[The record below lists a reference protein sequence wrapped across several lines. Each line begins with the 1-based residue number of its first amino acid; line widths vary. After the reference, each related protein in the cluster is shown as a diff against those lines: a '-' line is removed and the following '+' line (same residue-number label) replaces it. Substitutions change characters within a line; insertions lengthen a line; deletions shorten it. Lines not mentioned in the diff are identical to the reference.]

1 MKKFLAIFAIVAIT
15 SSLAANAAES
25 KIQNYVDNL
34 ISPITKKEKQIN
46 SQAEAQK
53 KANAQKKA
61 ELKKK
66 QEAQKVAAKKQR
78 EQAQAKRDNTKKTI
92 NDEVGFWK
100 SLFSKK

>member
-1 MKKFLAIFAIVAIT
+1 MKKFLAIFAIVALT
-15 SSLAANAAES
+15 GSLAANAAES
-25 KIQNYVDNL
+25 KIQSYVDNL

-53 KANAQKKA
+53 AAAQK
-61 ELKKK
+61 
-66 QEAQKVAAKKQR
+66 QK
-78 EQAQAKRDNTKKTI
+78 EQAQAKRDNTKKAV

>member
-1 MKKFLAIFAIVAIT
+1 MKKFFTLLAIVAFT
-15 SSLAANAAES
+15 TSLAANAAES

-66 QEAQKVAAKKQR
+66 KEAQKSAAKKQQ
-78 EQAQAKRDNTKKTI
+78 EQAKAKRDNTKKAV
-92 NDEVGFWK
+92 NDEVSFWK
-100 SLFSKK
+100 SLFSRK

>member
-1 MKKFLAIFAIVAIT
+1 MKKFFTLLAIVAFT
-15 SSLAANAAES
+15 TSLAANAAES

-66 QEAQKVAAKKQR
+66 KEAQKAAAKKQQ
-78 EQAQAKRDNTKKTI
+78 EQAKAKRDNTKKAV
-92 NDEVGFWK
+92 NDEVSFWK
-100 SLFSKK
+100 SLFSRK

>member
-15 SSLAANAAES
+15 SSLAANATES

-66 QEAQKVAAKKQR
+66 QEAQKAAAKKQR
-78 EQAQAKRDNTKKTI
+78 EQAQAKRDNTKKAI

>member
-1 MKKFLAIFAIVAIT
+1 MKKLLAIFTIFAIAG
-15 SSLAANAAES
+15 SLSANAAES

-34 ISPITKKEKQIN
+34 ISPVTKKEKQIN

-66 QEAQKVAAKKQR
+66 QEAQKAAAKKQR
-78 EQAQAKRDNTKKTI
+78 EQAQARRDNTKKAV
-92 NDEVGFWK
+92 NEEVSFWK

>member
-1 MKKFLAIFAIVAIT
+1 MKKFFTLLAIVAFT
-15 SSLAANAAES
+15 TSLAANAAES

-66 QEAQKVAAKKQR
+66 QEAQKAAAKKQQ
-78 EQAQAKRDNTKKTI
+78 EQAKAKRDNTKKAV
-92 NDEVGFWK
+92 NDEVSFWK
-100 SLFSKK
+100 SLFSRK

>member
-1 MKKFLAIFAIVAIT
+1 MKKILAIFAIVAIT
-15 SSLAANAAES
+15 GSLAANAAES

-66 QEAQKVAAKKQR
+66 QEAQKAAAKKQR
-78 EQAQAKRDNTKKTI
+78 EQAQAKRDNTKKAI

>member
-15 SSLAANAAES
+15 GSLAANAAEW

-66 QEAQKVAAKKQR
+66 QEAQKAAAKKQR
-78 EQAQAKRDNTKKTI
+78 EQAQAKRDNTKKAI

>member
-1 MKKFLAIFAIVAIT
+1 MKKILAIFAIVAIT
-15 SSLAANAAES
+15 GSLAANAAES
-25 KIQNYVDNL
+25 KIQSYVDNL

-66 QEAQKVAAKKQR
+66 QDAQKAAAKKQR
-78 EQAQAKRDNTKKTI
+78 EQAQAKRDNTKKAI